1 SGFVMA
7 PFGEGSKILIPD
19 SFSEEIIVAVTFE
32 TVEFG
37 PIPEVES
44 APADGSSFIELV
56 TKAKAA
62 IDSGDF
68 LKVVVSRKEPISVAN
83 FDAVAAF
90 ENLVQRYQNAFTYC
104 WFHPKVGMWLGAT
117 PEQLVRTDG
126 NRFYSV
132 ALAGT
137 RSFTG
142 TTNVKWEV
150 KEQDEQQFVTDY
162 IIESLRPISSEII
175 VSSPYTSRA
184 GNLLHIKTD
193 VEIVV
198 KDGTDLQTVVAVL
211 HPTPAVCGVPKSA
224 AMDFIR
230 NNEVHA
236 REFYS
241 GFLGEVNRDGKSD
254 LFVNLRCMKFEQDDT
269 ALFVGC
275 GITKDSDAEK
285 EYLETVHKSMTLKRI
300 II

>member
-1 SGFVMA
+1 MTDFFIRVKRQLEQRLPFVIYSKPGDNRLIGLFQQNDHIYFSENLSECGFVMA

-19 SFSEEIIVAVTFE
+19 SCSEEIIVAVTFE
-32 TVEFG
+32 AGEFG
-37 PIPEVES
+37 PITEVES

-62 IDSGDF
+62 IDSGEF

-90 ENLVQRYQNAFTYC
+90 ENLVHRYQNALSYC

-150 KEQDEQQFVTDY
+150 KEQDE
-162 IIESLRPISSEII
+162 
-175 VSSPYTSRA
+175 
-184 GNLLHIKTD
+184 
-193 VEIVV
+193 
-198 KDGTDLQTVVAVL
+198 
-211 HPTPAVCGVPKSA
+211 
-224 AMDFIR
+224 
-230 NNEVHA
+230 
-236 REFYS
+236 
-241 GFLGEVNRDGKSD
+241 
-254 LFVNLRCMKFEQDDT
+254 
-269 ALFVGC
+269 
-275 GITKDSDAEK
+275 
-285 EYLETVHKSMTLKRI
+285 
-300 II
+300 